1 MVCSA
6 VHVNVYMLGVAA
18 FIALF
23 DNYTQELGE
32 QEVVTREEFK
42 ENVQ

>member
-1 MVCSA
+1 M
-6 VHVNVYMLGVAA
+6 YLFGVTA